1 MGVSQGRVVVVTGAS
16 GHLGSALAR
25 MCAGRGFSVAVHYRS
40 NEDAAKAVVDSIEQS
55 QGTAAAFEA
64 DLGAAS
70 DPEVGTRLIDDVVNR
85 WGRVDGLVHCSA
97 MQSLQP
103 LDELRDSDWQ
113 AMWDANFLA
122 ATRISRAVLGV
133 MAPGGSIVT
142 ISSVEASAAFAN
154 HAHYAASKAALESF
168 TRSLAREIGPRGMR
182 ANCIA
187 PGLIA
192 REGLEQ
198 DWPQGWSWWSEVAPS
213 GRPVSQDEVA
223 GVVLF
228 LLSSQGSGIN
238 GAVIPV
244 DGGWSASARTTF

>member
-1 MGVSQGRVVVVTGAS
+1 
-16 GHLGSALAR
+16 LA
-25 MCAGRGFSVAVHYRS
+25 
-40 NEDAAKAVVDSIEQS
+40 
-55 QGTAAAFEA
+55 
-64 DLGAAS
+64 
-70 DPEVGTRLIDDVVNR
+70 
-85 WGRVDGLVHCSA
+85 
-97 MQSLQP
+97 
-103 LDELRDSDWQ
+103 
-113 AMWDANFLA
+113 
-122 ATRISRAVLGV
+122 V

-182 ANCIA
+182 ANCVA

-213 GRPVSQDEVA
+213 GRPVSQEEVA
-223 GVVLF
+223 GVVSF
-228 LLSSQGSGIN
+228 LLGSQASGIN

>member
-1 MGVSQGRVVVVTGAS
+1 
-16 GHLGSALAR
+16 
-25 MCAGRGFSVAVHYRS
+25 MCAGRGYSVAVHYRS
-40 NEDAAKAVVDSIEQS
+40 NDDAARDVVDSIEQS
-55 QGTAAAFEA
+55 GGVAAAFPA
-64 DLGAAS
+64 DLGVVS
-70 DPEVGTRLIDDVVNR
+70 DPDVARRLIDDVVNH

-97 MQSLQP
+97 KQSLQP
-103 LDELRDSDWQ
+103 FDELLDSDWQ
-113 AMWDANFLA
+113 AMWEANFLA
-122 ATRISRAVLGV
+122 ATRISRAALAA
-133 MAPGGSIVT
+133 MAAGGSIVT

-182 ANCIA
+182 ANCVA

-213 GRPVSQDEVA
+213 GHPVSQDEVA
-223 GVVLF
+223 GVVSF
-228 LLSSQGSGIN
+228 LLSSQASGIN

>member
-1 MGVSQGRVVVVTGAS
+1 MGVGQGRVVVVTGAS
-16 GHLGSALAR
+16 GHLGSAIAR

-55 QGTAAAFEA
+55 QGTAAVFEA

-70 DPEVGTRLIDDVVNR
+70 DPDVGTRLIDDVVNR

-122 ATRISRAVLGV
+122 ATRISRAVLRV

>member
-16 GHLGSALAR
+16 GHLGSAIAR

-70 DPEVGTRLIDDVVNR
+70 DPDVGTRLIDDVVNR

-122 ATRISRAVLGV
+122 ATRISRAV
-133 MAPGGSIVT
+133 
-142 ISSVEASAAFAN
+142 
-154 HAHYAASKAALESF
+154 
-168 TRSLAREIGPRGMR
+168 
-182 ANCIA
+182 
-187 PGLIA
+187 
-192 REGLEQ
+192 
-198 DWPQGWSWWSEVAPS
+198 
-213 GRPVSQDEVA
+213 
-223 GVVLF
+223 
-228 LLSSQGSGIN
+228 
-238 GAVIPV
+238 
-244 DGGWSASARTTF
+244 

>member
-1 MGVSQGRVVVVTGAS
+1 MSQGRVVVVTGAS
-16 GHLGSALAR
+16 GHLGSAIAR
-25 MCAGRGFSVAVHYRS
+25 MCAGRGYSVAVHYRS
-40 NEDAAKAVVDSIEQS
+40 NDDAARDVVDSIEQS
-55 QGTAAAFEA
+55 GGVAAAFPA
-64 DLGAAS
+64 DLGAVS
-70 DPEVGTRLIDDVVNR
+70 DPDVATRLIDDVVNH

-97 MQSLQP
+97 KQSLQP
-103 LDELRDSDWQ
+103 FDELRDSDWQ
-113 AMWDANFLA
+113 AMWEANFLA
-122 ATRISRAVLGV
+122 ATRISRAALAA

-182 ANCIA
+182 ANCVA

-192 REGLEQ
+192 REGLKR

-213 GRPVSQDEVA
+213 GHPVSQDEVA
-223 GVVLF
+223 GVVSF
-228 LLSSQGSGIN
+228 LLSSQASGIN

>member
-1 MGVSQGRVVVVTGAS
+1 MSQGRVVVVTGAS
-16 GHLGSALAR
+16 GHLGRAIAR
-25 MCAGRGFSVAVHYRS
+25 MCAGRGYSVAVHYRS
-40 NEDAAKAVVDSIEQS
+40 NEDAARDVVDSIEQS
-55 QGTAAAFEA
+55 GGVAAAFPA

-70 DPEVGTRLIDDVVNR
+70 DPDVATRLIDDVVKQ

-103 LDELRDSDWQ
+103 FDELVDSDWQ
-113 AMWDANFLA
+113 AMWEANFLA
-122 ATRISRAVLGV
+122 ATRISRAALAV

-182 ANCIA
+182 ANCVA

-213 GRPVSQDEVA
+213 GRPVSQEEVA
-223 GVVLF
+223 GVVSF
-228 LLSSQGSGIN
+228 LLSSQASGIN

>member
-1 MGVSQGRVVVVTGAS
+1 MGQGRVVVVTGAS
-16 GHLGSALAR
+16 GHLGSAIAR

-55 QGTAAAFEA
+55 QGTAAVFEA

-70 DPEVGTRLIDDVVNR
+70 DPDVGTRLIDDVVNR

-122 ATRISRAVLGV
+122 ATRISRAVLRV

-213 GRPVSQDEVA
+213 RRLVSQDEVA

-244 DGGWSASARTTF
+244 DGGWSASARTAF

>member
-70 DPEVGTRLIDDVVNR
+70 DPDVGTRLIDDVVNR

-198 DWPQGWSWWSEVAPS
+198 DWPQGWSWWSEVVPS